1 MKRRTF
7 LHRAAAG
14 AFLAPSIFS
23 REARSTAVEPL
34 RVGVIT
40 QEKGPHLS
48 AYLRSLA
55 QIDGVRAVGI
65 SDGSGATFTS
75 ARDALGAKVTT
86 FRDHDRML
94 REFRPRAAVISLA
107 AHKAPPL
114 IRKALEA
121 GCHVLAE
128 KPSCTRAEDFEP
140 LVQLAE
146 TRKLTLTLAFYL
158 RVHPGAV
165 KARELVRSGFIG
177 KPYAAHLL
185 VVADQTRLTRPEFH
199 RSWLASRDT
208 AGGGNL
214 IWLGIHYVDL
224 LQHLTQDRIA
234 RVSAMTRNVG
244 GQPIDVE
251 DSVGVTFQSRKG
263 MVGTYHGGYYLDR
276 GYHLGLTL
284 WGSRGW
290 LRFDE
295 DNSPLEWYSTHPD
308 APKGVQAFP
317 FSYEVGPYHGLVEA
331 VLDAARGTGPPPATG
346 EECLHVL
353 KSIFGAYDAAR
364 TGRAQDVL

>member
-1 MKRRTF
+1 MKRRAF
-7 LHRAAAG
+7 LRRAAAG
-14 AFLAPSIFS
+14 TILSPWILN
-23 REARSTAVEPL
+23 RGARSAAVEPL

-40 QEKGPHLS
+40 QENGPHLS

-55 QIDGVRAVGI
+55 QIDGIESIGL
-65 SDGSGATFTS
+65 SDESGTTF
-75 ARDALGAKVTT
+75 AGAYDALGAKVTT
-86 FRDHDRML
+86 FRDHDPML
-94 REFRPRAAVISLA
+94 REFRPRAVVISLA
-107 AHKAPPL
+107 AHRAPPL
-114 IRKALEA
+114 IRKSLES

-128 KPSCTRAEDFEP
+128 KPSCTRAGDFEP
-140 LVQLAE
+140 LVRLAE

-177 KPYAAHLL
+177 RPYGAHLL

-199 RSWLASRDT
+199 RSWLASKDT

-234 RVSAMTRNVG
+234 RVSAMARNVG

-251 DSVGVTFQSRKG
+251 DSVGVAFQSRKG
-263 MVGTYHGGYYLDR
+263 IVGTYHGGYYLDR

-284 WGSRGW
+284 WGSKGW

-308 APKGVQAFP
+308 APEGVQTFP
-317 FSYEVGPYHGLVEA
+317 FSYEVGPYQRLVEA
-331 VLDAARGTGPPPATG
+331 VLDAARGAGPPPATG

-353 KSIFGAYDAAR
+353 KAIFSAYEAAR
-364 TGRAQDVL
+364 TGQARDVG

>member
-1 MKRRTF
+1 MKRRAF
-7 LHRAAAG
+7 LRKAAAG
-14 AFLAPSIFS
+14 AVLSPLVLG
-23 REARSTAVEPL
+23 RGARSAAVEPL

-55 QIDGVRAVGI
+55 QIDGVEAVGI
-65 SDGSGATFTS
+65 SDESGTTFTG
-75 ARDALGAKVTT
+75 ARDALGAKVAA

-94 REFRPRAAVISLA
+94 REFRPRAVVISLA

-114 IRKALEA
+114 IRKSLEA
-121 GCHVLAE
+121 GCHILAE

-140 LVQLAE
+140 LVRLAE
-146 TRKLTLTLAFYL
+146 TKQLTLTLAFYL
-158 RVHPGAV
+158 RANPGAV
-165 KARELVRSGFIG
+165 KARELVRSGYIG
-177 KPYAAHLL
+177 KPYGAHLL

-199 RSWLASRDT
+199 RSWLASRNT

-224 LQHLTQDRIA
+224 LQYLTQDRIE

-251 DSVGVTFQSRKG
+251 DAVGVTFQSRKG
-263 MVGTYHGGYYLDR
+263 IVGTYHGGYYLDR

-284 WGSRGW
+284 WGSKGW

-295 DNSPLEWYSTHPD
+295 DNSPMEWYSTHPD

-317 FSYEVGPYHGLVEA
+317 FSYEVGPYHGILEA
-331 VLDAARGTGPPPATG
+331 VLNAARGTGSPPATG

-353 KSIFGAYDAAR
+353 KAIFGAYEAAR
-364 TGRAQDVL
+364 SGRAQDVL